1 MKWMV
6 MMLAAALVSG
16 ATLGCDASDE
26 TNVDPAAP
34 TTNEVTPDMEM
45 ADPAVDPATTIPTT
59 QASAARVASNQ
70 YCAVMGE
77 HKIDPEVTVA
87 HAGKTI
93 GFCCEDCIPKFKEE
107 PAKYLA
113 TLK

>member
-1 MKWMV
+1 MKWIV
-6 MMLAAALVSG
+6 MMLSLALVSG
-16 ATLGCDASDE
+16 AMIGCESREE
-26 TNVDPAAP
+26 TTPTGPMVAP
-34 TTNEVTPDMEM
+34 TTDESTPPDLS
-45 ADPAVDPATTIPTT
+45 DPATTAPAA
-59 QASAARVASNQ
+59 QASAALAASNQ

-77 HKIDPEVTVA
+77 HKIDPKVTVA

-93 GFCCEDCIPKFKEE
+93 GFCCEDCIPTFKKE